1 MAVADQMDSRMGV
14 LTAAKAD
21 VVAELILFME
31 QHYLESRFLLCFN
44 Q

>member
-1 MAVADQMDSRMGV
+1 MAVADQMDSMDSRMGV
-14 LTAAKAD
+14 LTAD
-21 VVAELILFME
+21 VVAELIPFME